1 MNVRPKFLLDDV
13 MSRDDVPPLAPGE
26 FEAMLRWARDQR
38 NIDRTVLDREIAE
51 RQAARDAELPREGI
65 GRAVRFVLGQASPVK
80 VTINPDYIAD
90 GAITLSMNAEHLP
103 DFLKDYGIETR
114 EDFRWAMEEVGRQ
127 VKEAG
132 GTCIRNDNG
141 ITTVIE
147 IKAPAPR

>member
-1 MNVRPKFLLDDV
+1 

-38 NIDRTVLDREIAE
+38 NMDRTVLDREIAE
-51 RQAARDAELPREGI
+51 LTRRRVTRTASERHRARG
-65 GRAVRFVLGQASPVK
+65 AVCSGKASPVK